1 MVRGV
6 LQGNARG
13 RVEARNDR
21 DESGNGRKTKGE
33 VLKGI
38 NAIAHKWP
46 RLSATRMSR
55 GQSTIGE
62 LIKGYTSVHK
72 NIHVFIQVY
81 GTEFKDNLTR
91 TSQ

>member
-1 MVRGV
+1 M
-6 LQGNARG
+6 
-13 RVEARNDR
+13 
-21 DESGNGRKTKGE
+21 K
-33 VLKGI
+33 
-38 NAIAHKWP
+38 
-46 RLSATRMSR
+46 
-55 GQSTIGE
+55 STISE